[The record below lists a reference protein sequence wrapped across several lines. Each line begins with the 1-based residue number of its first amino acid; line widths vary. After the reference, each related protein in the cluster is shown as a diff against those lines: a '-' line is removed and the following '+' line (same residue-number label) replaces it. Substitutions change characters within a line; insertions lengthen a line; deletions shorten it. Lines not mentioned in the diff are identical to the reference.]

1 MKDFLGNDLELRD
14 FVLIN
19 QNTRTGSSTV
29 RKMLKE
35 CTITGFTKCKV
46 KTTCGDVFSDD
57 VIKIFYKNNE
67 KIDIIKQAK
76 ESIKDV

>member
-1 MKDFLGNDLELRD
+1 MKDFLGNDLAIRD

-29 RKMLKE
+29 RKILKE

-46 KTTCGDVFSDD
+46 KTTHGDVFSDD

-67 KIDIIKQAK
+67 KIEQAK
-76 ESIKDV
+76 ESN